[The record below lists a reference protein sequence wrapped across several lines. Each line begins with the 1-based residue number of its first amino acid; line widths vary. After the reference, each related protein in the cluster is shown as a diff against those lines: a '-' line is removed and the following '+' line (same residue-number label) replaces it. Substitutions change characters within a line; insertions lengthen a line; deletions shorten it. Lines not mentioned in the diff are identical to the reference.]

1 MALNTRI
8 VSGAATTSDSLWAG
22 VPVLTLQGG
31 NFASCMSS
39 SILTGIGLSEMII
52 HSLEEYEALALRLA
66 LNPGE
71 FKTIPQNL
79 AKNRLT
85 EPLFDTSRL
94 ARNLEKAYKEMWEFF
109 VTGERPRQIKVVES

>member
-31 NFASCMSS
+31 NFASRMSS

-109 VTGERPRQIKVVES
+109 ITGERPRQIKVVES